1 MDMNEKRVF
10 GDYADF
16 VQQSLHRTPEGYL
29 TGVLRVTGAGV
40 FPYRA
45 DDGKN
50 VIRRLRPVTEVG
62 MPESLSTLN
71 SKPVTLRH
79 PGEAVDPDNV
89 AKYSVGFTGTDAAW
103 DGLNATV
110 TVTVTDRKA
119 IDAIEAGEVRAISC
133 GYMADISADGGNW
146 QGSEY
151 DETMTGIRYNHVA
164 LVREGRAG
172 DGVRFRV
179 GDCALL
185 EGLTTKEAGACAPEG
200 DDMEKM
206 TIDGKEFQADEAVVA
221 RVQKLEKELK
231 DAQDGISAVKADLD
245 KVTAERDAAKAEC
258 EKLSASC
265 TDEAISAKVAEKLAL
280 VDSAKKLGAEVKA
293 EDSVSAIRSAVVKLA
308 FGDSMN
314 LDGKSAEYLSAIY
327 DAAVVSLGK
336 KAEQPKSALEPELA
350 KVADSAKNDDPDAA
364 YAEMC
369 GRLAGK
375 KINKEG

>member
-1 MDMNEKRVF
+1 
-10 GDYADF
+10 
-16 VQQSLHRTPEGYL
+16 
-29 TGVLRVTGAGV
+29 
-40 FPYRA
+40 
-45 DDGKN
+45 
-50 VIRRLRPVTEVG
+50 
-62 MPESLSTLN
+62 
-71 SKPVTLRH
+71 
-79 PGEAVDPDNV
+79 
-89 AKYSVGFTGTDAAW
+89 
-103 DGLNATV
+103 
-110 TVTVTDRKA
+110 
-119 IDAIEAGEVRAISC
+119 
-133 GYMADISADGGNW
+133 
-146 QGSEY
+146 
-151 DETMTGIRYNHVA
+151 
-164 LVREGRAG
+164 
-172 DGVRFRV
+172 
-179 GDCALL
+179 
-185 EGLTTKEAGACAPEG
+185 
-200 DDMEKM
+200 MEKM